1 MIIDRTTKNLKIE
14 IEQETLKTLSRYC
27 RKTKTNRN
35 QAIIEAIEE
44 WLKNRR
50 ELDIHEY
57 PHKQKQNPPTSQNYI

>member
-50 ELDIHEY
+50 EIDIH
-57 PHKQKQNPPTSQNYI
+57 